1 MSIWLINTYI
11 CLFNFNMID
20 EQQIITDLKDWKS
33 IVKPYA
39 IPDTK
44 VAKKEVIKTF
54 IPFGLILTA
63 AFIVYEFSVWA
74 ILPLCF
80 LAGLY
85 LTRIFIIQHDCG
97 HQSFFPDRKKNSRMG
112 FVSSM
117 FTWIPYQYWARSHNY
132 HHSHQGQ
139 LDTRTIGDV
148 TLLTVRE
155 YLALS
160 AWGKFK
166 YKLYRSV
173 FVMFILGPVYYIFIH
188 NRVPFIRFRGW
199 NKERKALLV
208 TNFCLLFLFVLSGAL
223 LGLLGGDIWA
233 GYIKLLIVYIP
244 VLISFGFTAVWF
256 FYMQH
261 QHDPNYKA
269 WKEEWQYVMA
279 AIRGSSFYRLPAVV
293 NFFTGNIGFH
303 HIHHLAPR
311 VPFYKLEKCSSENPI
326 LQKHVT
332 EITFFSSLKYA
343 FYTLWD
349 EDNYRMIRFKDLK
362 KAEIRLK
369 SNPFGPI
376 VGRMKSSVE

>member
-1 MSIWLINTYI
+1 
-11 CLFNFNMID
+11 MID

-97 HQSFFPDRKKNSRMG
+97 HQSFFPDRKKNSTMG

>member
-1 MSIWLINTYI
+1 MIAYI
-11 CLFNFNMID
+11 CPFNFDMI
-20 EQQIITDLKDWKS
+20 EQQQIITDLKDWKS
-33 IVKPYA
+33 IIKPYA
-39 IPDTK
+39 TPDTK

-54 IPFGLILTA
+54 IPFGLVLIA
-63 AFIVYEFSVWA
+63 AFIVYEFNVWA
-74 ILPLCF
+74 TLPLCF

-85 LTRIFIIQHDCG
+85 LTRVFIIQHDCG
-97 HQSFFPDRKKNSRMG
+97 HQSFLPTRKKNSRMG
-112 FVSSM
+112 FISSM

-155 YLALS
+155 YMALS
-160 AWGKFK
+160 SWGKFK

-173 FVMFILGPVYYIFIH
+173 LVMFILGPIYYIFIH
-188 NRVPFIRFRGW
+188 NRIPFIQFKGW
-199 NKERKALLV
+199 SKERRALLA
-208 TNFCLLFLFVLSGAL
+208 TNFCLLFFFIVSGAL
-223 LGLLGGDIWA
+223 LGLISGDLWA
-233 GYIKLLIVYIP
+233 GYKKLVIVYIP
-244 VLISFGFTAVWF
+244 VLMSFGFTAVWF

-269 WKEEWQYVMA
+269 WKEDWQYVMA
-279 AIRGSSFYRLPAVV
+279 AIKGSSYYKLPAVI

-311 VPFYKLEKCSSENPI
+311 VPFYKLQKCSDENPI

-332 EITFFSSLKYA
+332 EITLLSSLKYA

-349 EDNYRMIRFKDLK
+349 EDNYRMVRFKDLK
-362 KAEIRLK
+362 KAEIKLK
-369 SNPFGPI
+369 SDPFSPI
-376 VGRMKSSVE
+376 VRQVKSSME